1 MGDKAK
7 NIYTINFKELSDL
20 EHFIKND
27 SLPQP
32 IFNKNRLDGHIERTL
47 VEFTWEKARGG
58 IVLTSFP
65 RFTNIFHIHSLWG

>member
-47 VEFTWEKARGG
+47 VEFT
-58 IVLTSFP
+58 
-65 RFTNIFHIHSLWG
+65 